1 MAEFGLEGV
10 DGVVLGV
17 SVVRFSQSISR
28 NAMDEKDILLP
39 LVGELPGVPG
49 KVVAVLAWVGA
60 WPGATVD
67 PGTPSVAKTP
77 HSNPALALTKH
88 WVP

>member
-1 MAEFGLEGV
+1 MAEFGLEVV

-17 SVVRFSQSISR
+17 
-28 NAMDEKDILLP
+28 LLP

-60 WPGATVD
+60 WPEATVD

-77 HSNPALALTKH
+77 HSNPALTLTKH
-88 WVP
+88 CVP